1 MKLSSIL
8 LENNKTIRD
17 AMIKMNDNALDT
29 LMIVD
34 EQEILIGVI
43 TDGDIRRRLLKNN
56 NLDEKVIYAMNRDFV
71 SASVKDKRE
80 DVLELRK
87 DGIKLGDVHPSPYIT
102 SDWTPEQEDQW
113 YENNQAVYMSAEDE
127 KIITDFKEKEE
138 NESEKAKETNNEDS

>member
-56 NLDEKVIYAMNRDFV
+56 NLC
-71 SASVKDKRE
+71 
-80 DVLELRK
+80 
-87 DGIKLGDVHPSPYIT
+87 
-102 SDWTPEQEDQW
+102 
-113 YENNQAVYMSAEDE
+113 
-127 KIITDFKEKEE
+127 
-138 NESEKAKETNNEDS
+138 NE

>member
-43 TDGDIRRRLLKNN
+43 TDGDIRRRLL
-56 NLDEKVIYAMNRDFV
+56 
-71 SASVKDKRE
+71 
-80 DVLELRK
+80 
-87 DGIKLGDVHPSPYIT
+87 
-102 SDWTPEQEDQW
+102 
-113 YENNQAVYMSAEDE
+113 
-127 KIITDFKEKEE
+127 
-138 NESEKAKETNNEDS
+138 